1 MYKEIKYKKSNIIKA
16 CDHMNEKMNS
26 YETRVF
32 GVFQFVAGIFGS
44 LIFFVFVYTRHYLI
58 SIPFIFFILALTHP
72 IFSKVLVD
80 KEAITIK
87 TNFYRKDVYFYEDIK
102 KLEIKGRRLKIGE
115 DSLTWLT
122 QDCYLLFNPEKIKEG
137 IKKYKPELL
146 E

>member
-1 MYKEIKYKKSNIIKA
+1 MCDGMNKKMEI
-16 CDHMNEKMNS
+16 

-32 GVFQFVAGIFGS
+32 GVFQFIAGVFGS
-44 LIFFVFVYTRHYLI
+44 LIFLVFVYTRHYLI
-58 SIPFIFFILALTHP
+58 SIPFIFFILALIHP

-102 KLEIKGRRLKIGE
+102 KLEIKGRRLKIKG
-115 DSLTWLT
+115 DFLTP
-122 QDCYLLFNPEKIKEG
+122 DYILLSNPEKIKEG